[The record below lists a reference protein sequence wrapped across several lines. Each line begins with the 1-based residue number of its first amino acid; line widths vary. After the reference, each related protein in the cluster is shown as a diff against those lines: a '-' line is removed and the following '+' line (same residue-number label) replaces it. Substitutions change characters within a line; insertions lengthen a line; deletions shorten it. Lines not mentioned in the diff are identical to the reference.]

1 MKNTIFIDIDTE
13 RERQVL
19 IGKGHDTT
27 PPTSPEEA
35 KEIPAILD
43 YYKYDLKAIS
53 FLPKTEAGA
62 YKQMP
67 YEAITE
73 EEYNKRNSSIKPF
86 NVGTVNQDS
95 KPELFCDSDKCTVL

>member
-35 KEIPAILD
+35 KEMIVIDISCICQGLCELIHVAGQNGYGSKEGFVHASIEQLQKLLLD
-43 YYKYDLKAIS
+43 DTQNNESLDEVES
-53 FLPKTEAGA
+53 NDT
-62 YKQMP
+62 
-67 YEAITE
+67 
-73 EEYNKRNSSIKPF
+73 
-86 NVGTVNQDS
+86 DS
-95 KPELFCDSDKCTVL
+95 NN